1 MKMKNEKILELCQA
15 LDGEPDSSRQLKF
28 KSDNVLLTVDVTK
41 KGNNINISYK
51 KDKNNNKIKEDFKKY
66 LNEIPDDIF
75 VDACNLFTK
84 EFGISMNDLNKL
96 LDTDKAE
103 SMVNSFKEEIKNAAL
118 GIVME
123 NVNLINSLSDKFDL
137 GFTIA

>member
-15 LDGEPDSSRQLKF
+15 LDGEPDGSQQLKF

-51 KDKNNNKIKEDFKKY
+51 KDRNNNKIKEDFKEY
-66 LNEIPDDIF
+66 LNSIPDDIF

-103 SMVNSFKEEIKNAAL
+103 SMVNSFKEEIKNAAV
-118 GIVME
+118 GKIME

>member
-1 MKMKNEKILELCQA
+1 MKMENKEILELCQA
-15 LDGEPDSSRQLKF
+15 LDGTLDCTRQLKF

-51 KDKNNNKIKEDFKKY
+51 KDRNNNKIKEDFKEY
-66 LNEIPDDIF
+66 LNSIPDDIF

-96 LDTDKAE
+96 LDSEKAE
-103 SMVNSFKEEIKNAAL
+103 DMIKSFKEEVKNAAL
-118 GIVME
+118 GKIME
-123 NVNLINSLSDKFDL
+123 EFNLINSLNNKFNL
-137 GFTIA
+137 GFDIL

>member
-15 LDGEPDSSRQLKF
+15 LDGEQDYSQQLKF

-118 GIVME
+118 GIVMQ

>member
-1 MKMKNEKILELCQA
+1 MKMENKEILELCQA
-15 LDGEPDSSRQLKF
+15 LDGTQDCSKQLKF

-51 KDKNNNKIKEDFKKY
+51 KDRNNNKIKEDFKEY

-118 GIVME
+118 GIVMK